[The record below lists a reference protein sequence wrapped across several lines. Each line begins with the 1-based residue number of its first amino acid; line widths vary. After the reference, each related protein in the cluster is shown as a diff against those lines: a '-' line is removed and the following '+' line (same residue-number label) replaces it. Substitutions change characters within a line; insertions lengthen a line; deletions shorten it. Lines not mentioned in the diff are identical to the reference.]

1 MLGQAVYRHRAVPDG
16 CDPCSPVPRNRDQH
30 DPDTPE
36 AKGGWSFRRISG
48 RGVKPT
54 GVGPNPGHPAHLG
67 PAQDWL
73 AVCRGPAVG
82 PVVTAAHVQGATA
95 LPAPPQGPRNRC
107 PRYKAVVH
115 EVEAAGPRVGS
126 GSAGASRKAFCAIK
140 GVSPSRPATGVSRT
154 PTAMCPAP
162 WPRCFLCAC
171 LLQAVGLSLSGR
183 RVSGHHKA
191 PERRDAARSRRG
203 PMRFAFRYRQN
214 PFWGPA
220 FVEREL

>member
-1 MLGQAVYRHRAVPDG
+1 MHHRVIRARPGLAICLGAGRRAGGRHR
-16 CDPCSPVPRNRDQH
+16 PCPGGHGPPRPVPW
-30 DPDTPE
+30 P
-36 AKGGWSFRRISG
+36 GGFKSGGLWPIPVRPMSFS
-48 RGVKPT
+48 
-54 GVGPNPGHPAHLG
+54 N
-67 PAQDWL
+67 
-73 AVCRGPAVG
+73 
-82 PVVTAAHVQGATA
+82 
-95 LPAPPQGPRNRC
+95 PPQGLRNRC
-107 PRYKAVVH
+107 PRYKAAVH